1 MEKGNC
7 RRLTDDM
14 TQNKAAGRPGSRSA
28 GSGARAVL
36 GAATVANGLVAG
48 VWYAYATSVM
58 PALARSD
65 DRIYVEVMQNIN
77 EVIQNP
83 VFFAG
88 FFGALILAAVAAWQ
102 QRRSPTRWW
111 VQAALVLYA
120 AVLLVTMAVN
130 IPLNDEL
137 AAAGNP
143 ARIADPAAVRERFED
158 PWVVWN
164 VVRLVLSTAALA
176 CLWRATALVRQT
188 SAYLVSAAGSSASR

>member
-1 MEKGNC
+1 
-7 RRLTDDM
+7 M
-14 TQNKAAGRPGSRSA
+14 TQNKAENRAESRAAGRSA
-28 GSGARAVL
+28 QAVL

-65 DRIYVEVMQNIN
+65 DRICIEVMQNIN

-102 QRRSPTRWW
+102 QRRSPARWW
-111 VQAALVLYA
+111 AVAALVLYA
-120 AVLLVTMAVN
+120 AVLLVTTAVN

-137 AAAGNP
+137 AAAGDP
-143 ARIADPAAVRERFED
+143 ARIADPAAVRESFED
-158 PWVVWN
+158 PWVAWN

>member
-1 MEKGNC
+1 
-7 RRLTDDM
+7 M
-14 TQNKAAGRPGSRSA
+14 TQNKAENRAEIRAEGTAAGRSA
-28 GSGARAVL
+28 QAVL
-36 GAATVANGLVAG
+36 GAATVVNGLVAG

-65 DRIYVEVMQNIN
+65 DRIYLEVMQNIN

-102 QRRSPTRWW
+102 QRRSPARWW
-111 VQAALVLYA
+111 AVAALALYA
-120 AVLLVTMAVN
+120 AVLLVTTAVN
-130 IPLNDEL
+130 IPLNDEV
-137 AAAGNP
+137 AAAGDP

-158 PWVVWN
+158 PWVAWN

>member
-1 MEKGNC
+1 
-7 RRLTDDM
+7 M
-14 TQNKAAGRPGSRSA
+14 TQNKAEDRAEIRAESRAAGGSA
-28 GSGARAVL
+28 QAVL

-65 DRIYVEVMQNIN
+65 DRIYIEVMQNIN

-83 VFFAG
+83 AFFAG

-102 QRRSPTRWW
+102 QRRSPARRWA
-111 VQAALVLYA
+111 VAALVLYA
-120 AVLLVTMAVN
+120 AVLLVTTAVN
-130 IPLNDEL
+130 IPLNDGL
-137 AAAGNP
+137 AAAGDP
-143 ARIADPAAVRERFED
+143 ARIADPAAVRESFED
-158 PWVVWN
+158 PWVAWN

-188 SAYLVSAAGSSASR
+188 SEYLVSAAGSSASR